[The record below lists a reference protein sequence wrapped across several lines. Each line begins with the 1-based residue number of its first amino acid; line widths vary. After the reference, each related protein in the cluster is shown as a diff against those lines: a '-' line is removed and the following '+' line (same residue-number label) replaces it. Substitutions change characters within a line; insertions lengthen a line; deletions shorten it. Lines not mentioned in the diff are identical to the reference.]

1 MCRLSCSFARLLAA
15 GHDVIIFPEGTRS
28 RDGQTGAFH
37 RGAARL
43 AAAAGAP
50 LVPAGISG
58 TGTLLPP
65 PDGTTRWPPR
75 TAVIVRIGAPVSV
88 ATPAGRPVRASR
100 DAVTDATAQ
109 ARARWRPISAVAG
122 RTAQRATR
130 PLVELPAAGRASSSI
145 ARDNLAQSAVQNQA
159 FCGQH
164 GNPTTIQPPS
174 PIRQV
179 RSCPGTPVALRN
191 NRWSRPSREI
201 RR

>member
-1 MCRLSCSFARLLAA
+1 VRRTRGGSADLAAAARLLAA

-65 PDGTTRWPPR
+65 PDGTTRRPPR

-109 ARARWRPISAVAG
+109 ARARVMALAADQCGG
-122 RTAQRATR
+122 RTDRPAGHAPARRA
-130 PLVELPAAGRASSSI
+130 
-145 ARDNLAQSAVQNQA
+145 
-159 FCGQH
+159 
-164 GNPTTIQPPS
+164 
-174 PIRQV
+174 
-179 RSCPGTPVALRN
+179 
-191 NRWSRPSREI
+191 PSRWKGQQFY
-201 RR
+201 RPR